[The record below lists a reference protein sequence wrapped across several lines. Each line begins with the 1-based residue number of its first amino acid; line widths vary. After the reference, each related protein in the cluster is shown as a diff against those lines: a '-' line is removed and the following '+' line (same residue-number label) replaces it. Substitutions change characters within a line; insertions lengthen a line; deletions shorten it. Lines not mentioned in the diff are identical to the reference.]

1 MNRTALLNIIF
12 VICILQGSLAQLQKT
27 RKEFTHADTLRGSI
41 TPERAWWDVLRYD
54 ISVRPDYK
62 SKSISGSNRI
72 TFTVLTGGD
81 QTMQIDLQQP
91 LVIDSILDGAARINF
106 KKADSN
112 VWYAFFRNLPANN
125 LQKKKPKSGQEKLMA
140 VTI

>member
-1 MNRTALLNIIF
+1 MTMKKLL
-12 VICILQGSLAQLQKT
+12 ILLIAQSSLLIASLNAQEKKT
-27 RKEFTHADTLRGSI
+27 FTHADTLRGSI

-106 KKADSN
+106 K
-112 VWYAFFRNLPANN
+112 
-125 LQKKKPKSGQEKLMA
+125 
-140 VTI
+140 